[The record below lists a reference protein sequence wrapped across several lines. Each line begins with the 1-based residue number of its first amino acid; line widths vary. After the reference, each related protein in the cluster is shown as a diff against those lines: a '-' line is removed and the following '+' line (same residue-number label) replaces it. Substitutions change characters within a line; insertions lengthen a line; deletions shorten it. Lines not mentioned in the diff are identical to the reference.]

1 MEIEEL
7 QRLWAEQ
14 DEKLDA
20 GIRLNTRLVR
30 ESVMGKAEAATRP
43 LSRLLWFEL
52 LFAVPAVLLIGSF
65 LAEHVGEAR
74 FFFPALGLHLGVIA
88 LLVSGIRQL
97 VVLRAID
104 YGAPILSI
112 QKRLASLRVLRIRT
126 VKWTFVLAPL
136 AWTPLLIV
144 ALKGLFGVDAYTMF
158 GARWLIANVLFGLV
172 VIVLAVWLSRRYA
185 DRMGGSP
192 IVQHLM
198 RALAGQSLTTAESFL
213 GSLSQFE
220 EDERRT

>member
-1 MEIEEL
+1 MELEEL
-7 QRLWAEQ
+7 QRLWEKQ
-14 DEKLDA
+14 DKKLDA
-20 GIRLNTRLVR
+20 SIRLNTRLLR
-30 ESVMGKAEAATRP
+30 ETVLGKAEAATRP

-88 LLVSGIRQL
+88 LLVSGIRQH

-126 VKWTFVLAPL
+126 VKWTFILAPL

-158 GARWLIANVLFGLV
+158 GGRWLIANVLFGLV

-185 DRMGGSP
+185 DRMGSSP
-192 IVQHLM
+192 VVQRLM
-198 RALAGQSLTTAESFL
+198 RELAGQSLTTAESFL
-213 GSLSQFE
+213 DSLSQYE
-220 EDERRT
+220 EEERRA

>member
-192 IVQHLM
+192 IVQRLM